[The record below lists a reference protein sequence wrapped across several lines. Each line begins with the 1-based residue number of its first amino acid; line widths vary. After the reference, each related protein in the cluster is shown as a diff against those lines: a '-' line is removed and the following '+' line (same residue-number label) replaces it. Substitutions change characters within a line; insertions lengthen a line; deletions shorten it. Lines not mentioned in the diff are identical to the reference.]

1 MRHFGCTFC
10 RETLFDLSEKQNNIL
25 KNGAKVVLVHMVNE
39 SEANEIIQKYG
50 LSNIEH
56 ISDREQLLYKSFQ
69 LRRGTFNQLLGLKV
83 LIKGLKS
90 KLPQKSRHWYSS
102 R

>member
-1 MRHFGCTFC
+1 MAILFN
-10 RETLFDLSEKQNNIL
+10 RETLFDLSEKTKQYFKKWSKSSTCFHI
-25 KNGAKVVLVHMVNE
+25 VNE

-69 LRRGTFNQLLGLKV
+69 LRRYV
-83 LIKGLKS
+83 
-90 KLPQKSRHWYSS
+90 
-102 R
+102 

>member
-1 MRHFGCTFC
+1 MYFC
-10 RETLFDLSEKQNNIL
+10 RETLFDLSKKKQYF
-25 KNGAKVVLVHMVNE
+25 KNGAKVVLVHMENE

-69 LRRGTFNQLLGLKV
+69 LRLYV
-83 LIKGLKS
+83 
-90 KLPQKSRHWYSS
+90 
-102 R
+102 